1 MRLIPM
7 TRAAA
12 DTNPPADAP
21 PPPDIWSS
29 WERRLDFVVETMR
42 DISRQTE
49 PQRMVQ
55 AYTKRARQ
63 LMPTDGFVSLSRR
76 DLAFPHYRV
85 TRSHIWSGQHDP
97 WANPERLP
105 VFAGGVLGELIYGE
119 VPRVVLDFNCP
130 PDDPACEFLQE
141 FRSLWAVPLYDQ
153 GLALNMVVLLR
164 REPGAFA
171 RDIERLPEHVWMSN
185 LFGRATHAL
194 VLGAEVR
201 KAYDTVDA
209 ELQVVADIQRSLLP
223 RELPTV
229 PTLDLAVH
237 YQTSRRA
244 GGDYYDFFELP
255 DGRWGFLIADVSG
268 HGTPA
273 AVMMAVTHSIA
284 HTLHE
289 EPDPPSKLLDFVNRH
304 LSRRYTN
311 GNGTFVTAFYGIY
324 DPRNRTITYAN
335 AGHNP
340 PRHKRAGSIVLGSL
354 EGGINLP
361 LGIDADENYADCAQR
376 FWPGDALIFYTDGI
390 TEARARDGELFGPER
405 LDRILLAG
413 DSNAKA
419 LAAET
424 IRAVEDFTGGAA
436 PTDDRTLLVATVS

>member
-1 MRLIPM
+1 M
-7 TRAAA
+7 TRAAT
-12 DTNPPADAP
+12 DPISPAGTSESTP
-21 PPPDIWSS
+21 SDIWSS
-29 WERRLDFVVETMR
+29 WDRRLDFVVETMR

-55 AYTKRARQ
+55 TYVRRVRQ
-63 LMPTDGFVSLSRR
+63 LLPTDGFVSLSRR

-85 TRSHIWSGQHDP
+85 TRSHVWGGEHDP

-119 VPRVVLDFNCP
+119 VPRVILDFDCP
-130 PDDPACEFLQE
+130 ADDPAWEFLRG

-153 GLALNMVVLLR
+153 GLALNMVALLR

-171 RDIERLPEHVWMSN
+171 RDVERLPEHVWMSN
-185 LFGRATHAL
+185 LFGRATHNL

-201 KAYDTVDA
+201 KAYDAVDR
-209 ELQVVADIQRSLLP
+209 ELQVVADIQRSLLA
-223 RELPTV
+223 RELPKV
-229 PTLDLAVH
+229 PTLALAVH

-255 DGRWGFLIADVSG
+255 EGRWGFLIADVSG

-304 LSRRYTN
+304 LARRYTN
-311 GNGTFVTAFYGIY
+311 GTGTFVTAFYGIY
-324 DPRNRTITYAN
+324 DPRLRTITYAN

-361 LGIDADENYADCAQR
+361 LGIDPDETYSDCAQK

-390 TEARARDGELFGPER
+390 TEARSRTGELFGPDR

-413 DSNAKA
+413 EADAKA
-419 LAAET
+419 LATET